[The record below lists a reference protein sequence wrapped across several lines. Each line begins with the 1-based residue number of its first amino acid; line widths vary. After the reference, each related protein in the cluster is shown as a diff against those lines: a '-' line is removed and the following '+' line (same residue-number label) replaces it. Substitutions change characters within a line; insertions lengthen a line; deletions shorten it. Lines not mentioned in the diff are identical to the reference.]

1 MKRMVAISSVMV
13 MLLALMGCASQ
24 DRIDE
29 QQQTIQE
36 LENTVESLRSEN
48 TRLESKL
55 EKEKEE
61 RKRLERLRRENEKLQ
76 DQLSDIKETTSRR
89 EGQYVVLS
97 LPEKIL
103 FERGEAALQS
113 KARTALDKLADVLE
127 EHPDR
132 AVMVQGHTDTIP
144 IRGGRFSSNWE
155 LSSSRAA
162 SVVEYLS
169 DKSGIKP
176 GRLIAAGYGEHHPV
190 APNDTE
196 ENQRLNR
203 RVEIVLFPPSLPEEQ
218 MQLTGGTG
226 DTKAVGD
233 TGDTGS

>member
-1 MKRMVAISSVMV
+1 MKRMAAVSSVMV

-36 LENTVESLRSEN
+36 LENSVESLRSEN
-48 TRLESKL
+48 ARLESKL
-55 EKEKEE
+55 EKEQKE
-61 RKRLERLRRENEKLQ
+61 RKRLQRLRKENEKLQ

-113 KARTALDKLADVLE
+113 EARTALDKLADVLE

-132 AVMVQGHTDTIP
+132 TVMVQGHTDTIP

-169 DKSGIKP
+169 GKSDIRP
-176 GRLIAAGYGEHHPV
+176 GRLIAAGYGEYHPV

-203 RVEIVLFPPSLPEEQ
+203 RVEIVLFPPSLPEEK
-218 MQLTGGTG
+218 MKVPGAG
-226 DTKAVGD
+226 
-233 TGDTGS
+233 GDTGS